1 MSRLS
6 SFLSTG
12 QQLSTD
18 RRAAGSCDPA
28 PVRWDRGRPP
38 GRVGAAVSPKRRL
51 ARTALFAGS
60 LRSNVA
66 NDSFGTSQVPNE
78 SFATSGRDKRAGR
91 WNRNF
96 AGPLPGRAA
105 LRAWGVST
113 KDVLRLLRAA
123 LLGAGAELAAL
134 ALMATAAW
142 LLLRAAER
150 PPLAALTVAIVAVR
164 TLALLRGGLRYA
176 ERLAGHEVVLRWL
189 GDLRARVYQA
199 LAPGSRYSGGDLVTR
214 LVSDVDALQDAVLRW
229 LLPAGVA
236 ALVGTAAVA
245 VTVTASPTAAGA
257 LVAGLLTA
265 GGLLPWL
272 VVRITARAGQENAP
286 KRAELAEH
294 TVELVTGRRELVA
307 AGVLEEKQST
317 AHAVVDEL
325 AESERAVSAKTALL
339 TAAGTLV
346 QLLTTVAVALL
357 ADASVPWTAAL
368 TLAAMTAFEVVL
380 PLIGA
385 ARRVPEIRASAARV
399 RAVLTEPGA
408 ATPSGTRTPGPG
420 HFRLAGATLRHP
432 GRAPALKNLDL
443 DLPPGK
449 RVGILGPS
457 GAGKTTLLRLLL
469 GTETPT
475 EGQVTLDGHPLAE
488 YEDLSKVIS
497 GAEAD
502 AHVFHTTV
510 RENLLIAKPGAT
522 DAELKEA
529 CETAGFDLELD
540 RETGPDGDA
549 LSGGQRQRLVLARA
563 VLAAPRVLVLDEPVE
578 SLDPAHGD
586 AVLKRVLDTAK
597 GAVVLVTHRPEH
609 LDGFD
614 EVLTLEDGR
623 ALPASAAGRRPG
635 RR

>member
-18 RRAAGSCDPA
+18 RRAARFCGPV

-38 GRVGAAVSPKRRL
+38 GR
-51 ARTALFAGS
+51 AG
-60 LRSNVA
+60 
-66 NDSFGTSQVPNE
+66 
-78 SFATSGRDKRAGR
+78 
-91 WNRNF
+91 
-96 AGPLPGRAA
+96 AA
-105 LRAWGVST
+105 LRGWGVSS
-113 KDVLRLLRAA
+113 KDVVRLLRAA

-150 PPLAALTVAIVAVR
+150 PPLGALTVAIVAVR

-189 GDLRARVYQA
+189 GVLRTRVYQA
-199 LAPGSRYSGGDLVTR
+199 LAPGTRFSGGDLVTR
-214 LVSDVDALQDAVLRW
+214 VVSDVDTLQDAVLRW
-229 LLPAGVA
+229 LLPAVVA
-236 ALVGTAAVA
+236 GLVGSAAVA
-245 VTVTASPTAAGA
+245 VVATASTAATVA
-257 LVAGLLTA
+257 LG
-265 GGLLPWL
+265 GGLLIAGVLLPWS
-272 VVRITARAGQENAP
+272 VVRITRKAARDSAP
-286 KRAELAEH
+286 KRAELAERA
-294 TVELVTGRRELVA
+294 VELVTGHRELVA
-307 AGVLEEKQST
+307 AGAWE
-317 AHAVVDEL
+317 AHHTRATGVVDRL
-325 AESERAVSAKTALL
+325 ARTERATSASTALL

-346 QLLTTVAVALL
+346 QLLTTAAVALL
-357 ADASVPWTAAL
+357 CHASVPWTAAL
-368 TLAAMTAFEVVL
+368 TLAAMTTFEVVL

-399 RAVLTEPGA
+399 KAVL
-408 ATPSGTRTPGPG
+408 ATPAPPPGTRTAVTG
-420 HFRLAGATLRHP
+420 HFRLGNAGVRYP
-432 GRAPALKNLDL
+432 GRAPALRDIDL

-475 EGQVTLDGHPLAE
+475 EGEVTLDGHPLGE
-488 YEDLSKVIS
+488 YADLSEVIS

-510 RENLLIAKPGAT
+510 RENLLLARPGAT
-522 DAELKEA
+522 DAELAAA
-529 CETAGFDLELD
+529 CAIAGFDLALD

-578 SLDPAHGD
+578 GLDPAHGD
-586 AVLKRVLDTAK
+586 AVLKRVLDAAK
-597 GAVVLVTHRPEH
+597 GTVVLVTHRPEH

-614 EVLTLEDGR
+614 EILSLEDGR

-635 RR
+635 RP